1 MLCKI
6 RHQAN
11 ETTLRSIYYAIFQ
24 SHLSHVCTAWDQ
36 NIKYNHQIRIL
47 QRKAMRIIFFSDFNE
62 HTTPPLSK
70 AKILRFIGF
79 IQMENCIFVKNL
91 FQVLC
96 TLYQTNLK
104 KLFVSYHPQCKKI
117 YIYKSPERPVKGFF
131 FTLFKLNIIFYL
143 KCYLHH
149 NCSVNLLTG
158 ILHSFMP
165 LKNHCVLYPCFINF
179 CFLLFLHRNST
190 QKQIKIWF
198 CYAHK

>member
-1 MLCKI
+1 MCKKRFTSKSVKCLRVLLDECLQQNFHINQLSMKLNKEKAMLCKI
-6 RHQAN
+6 RQQAN

-47 QRKAMRIIFFSDFNE
+47 QRKAIRIIFFSDFNE

-117 YIYKSPERPVKGFF
+117 FIYKSPGRPVKRFF
-131 FTLFKLNIIFYL
+131 LPYSN
-143 KCYLHH
+143 
-149 NCSVNLLTG
+149 
-158 ILHSFMP
+158 
-165 LKNHCVLYPCFINF
+165 
-179 CFLLFLHRNST
+179 
-190 QKQIKIWF
+190 
-198 CYAHK
+198 